1 MRLFSPVDLSM
12 KHLFSFEVRPRV
24 SRRAAACA
32 AVALMLAATP
42 LPVLA
47 QAPIAATA
55 QPAPSTPRIASDIN
69 ILILAL
75 DEVDLKSALPS
86 NLAGEAPRTQPQQ
99 VKPLPDLP
107 IAPVAEKTGA
117 NANGD
122 KGARQLP
129 AAPARARV
137 PAGALPDG
145 ELSAL
150 APASAPLAAAS
161 WDALA
166 QIAPTIP
173 NLPPLS
179 ESEREADVELPNR
192 RPPGRAQNAAA
203 PLRRALVKLGVSDV
217 LATPLDG
224 PVVVRSVNSG
234 RLAIKTLDRLRFST
248 QQILNDLGSQT
259 EAPARVQSQT
269 MATRT
274 ASRIGMALGYR
285 AVVVLALAP
294 GGEYSL
300 LLVDAARET
309 GNAFVVPKGDTENAA
324 ALIAAQL
331 SQWTPFTAADRV
343 AEFAQHM
350 DAARAAI
357 EKGELETARDNL
369 LQAVALDASSVEA
382 YVLLGDV
389 LQNTDP
395 VAAASAYQRAAEINT
410 RDGEVW
416 ARIAIV
422 HTLSSPPDWVRSL
435 AAAAKAQTLGYD
447 SANLRTAM
455 AAAEFGRADL
465 FRRNGRADQ
474 AEDAELIARRHLE
487 RAREMA
493 PDDPEVAAGV
503 SRLMAK
509 YLLEQKRY
517 SEAVQSLDLLAIQYP
532 DDLQTQKMYAE
543 ALEGYGKRPED
554 LFAAW
559 ARVWKLGGDSDIA
572 LDANRY
578 TRITDG
584 FDQRLFALGKNV
596 FQMTSGVAT
605 GALPRETALLQAERS
620 RDEMKMTIDA
630 LQLMR
635 PPATRSVSDAHNSR
649 LFAADL
655 MQQAVEFYLL
665 YLETGAEI
673 NRSRAVEIHRS
684 AIEALNTAR
693 LGGQSA
699 VM

>member
-1 MRLFSPVDLSM
+1 M
-12 KHLFSFEVRPRV
+12 KCFLPFEVQ
-24 SRRAAACA
+24 SRFHARSACCA
-32 AVALMLAATP
+32 ALALALIATP
-42 LPVLA
+42 HAFA
-47 QAPIAATA
+47 QAPVVAAET

-75 DEVDLKSALPS
+75 DEVDLQAALPSNVADATPQTQPKSALP
-86 NLAGEAPRTQPQQ
+86 LPEL
-99 VKPLPDLP
+99 PL
-107 IAPVAEKTGA
+107 APVAKKSRANTNADGGA
-117 NANGD
+117 L
-122 KGARQLP
+122 QLP
-129 AAPARARV
+129 AAPERPRV
-137 PAGALPDG
+137 PAGDLP
-145 ELSAL
+145 AI
-150 APASAPLAAAS
+150 APAGAPRPTVS
-161 WDALA
+161 RSSFA
-166 QIAPTIP
+166 QLSPTIP
-173 NLPPLS
+173 ALPPLS
-179 ESEREADVELPNR
+179 DNEREANVELPNR

-203 PLRRALVKLGVSDV
+203 PLRRALSKLGVKDV

-224 PVVVRSVNSG
+224 PVVVRSINSG

-248 QQILNDLGSQT
+248 QQMLNDLGRQPD
-259 EAPARVQSQT
+259 APAQIQART
-269 MATRT
+269 MAIRN

-285 AVVVLALAP
+285 AVVVLAIAP
-294 GGEYSL
+294 GGGQSL
-300 LLVDAARET
+300 LIVDAARDT
-309 GNAFVVPKGDTENAA
+309 GIAFTAVRGDTESAS
-324 ALIAAQL
+324 ALIATQL
-331 SQWTPFTAADRV
+331 SQWAPFTAADRA

-357 EKGELETARDNL
+357 EANDTETARDNL
-369 LQAVALDASSVEA
+369 LQAVALDASSVDA
-382 YVLLGDV
+382 YILLGDV
-389 LQNTDP
+389 LQKTDP

-410 RDGEVW
+410 RNGEVW

-422 HTLSSPPDWVRSL
+422 HTLSSPPDWVRAL
-435 AAAAKAQTLGYD
+435 AAAAKAQALGYD

-465 FRRNGRADQ
+465 FRRSGRSDQ
-474 AEDAELIARRHLE
+474 AEDAELVARRHLE

-509 YLLEQKRY
+509 YLLDQKRY

-532 DDLQTQKMYAE
+532 NDLQTQKMYAE

-559 ARVWKLGGDSDIA
+559 SRVWKLGGDSDIA

-578 TRITDG
+578 ARITDG

-620 RDEMKMTIDA
+620 RDEMKATIAA

-635 PPATRSVSDAHNSR
+635 PPATRAISDAHNSR

-655 MQQAVEFYLL
+655 MQQAVELYLL
-665 YLETGAEI
+665 YLETGSEI

-684 AIEALNTAR
+684 AIEALNAAR
-693 LGGQSA
+693 LGAQSA
-699 VM
+699 AM

>member
-1 MRLFSPVDLSM
+1 MRLFSPMVLPM
-12 KHLFSFEVRPRV
+12 KHVFPIEVRPRT
-24 SRRAAACA
+24 AARGVYCA
-32 AVALMLAATP
+32 ALMLALTTAP
-42 LPVLA
+42 HAFA
-47 QAPIAATA
+47 QAPVVATPI
-55 QPAPSTPRIASDIN
+55 QTAPSTPRIAPDIN

-75 DEVDLKSALPS
+75 DEVDLQAALPS
-86 NLAGEAPRTQPQQ
+86 NLTDTASRTPP
-99 VKPLPDLP
+99 KTIAPLPEL
-107 IAPVAEKTGA
+107 PVAPLTKKSEG
-117 NANGD
+117 NGD
-122 KGARQLP
+122 DGTLQLP
-129 AAPARARV
+129 AAPARPRV
-137 PAGALPDG
+137 PAGGLPAG
-145 ELSAL
+145 EMPAIAPASVPGPAASWNSFAQL
-150 APASAPLAAAS
+150 APA
-161 WDALA
+161 
-166 QIAPTIP
+166 IP
-173 NLPPLS
+173 DLPSLS
-179 ESEREADVELPNR
+179 DSEREANIELPNR

-203 PLRRALVKLGVSDV
+203 PLRRALTKLGVSDV

-224 PVVVRSVNSG
+224 PIVVRSVNSG
-234 RLAIKTLDRLRFST
+234 RVAIKTLDRLRFST
-248 QQILNDLGSQT
+248 QQMLDNLRNTD
-259 EAPARVQSQT
+259 APVQIQART
-269 MATRT
+269 MAIRS

-294 GGEYSL
+294 SGEQSL
-300 LLVDAARET
+300 LIVDAARDT
-309 GNAFVVPKGDTENAA
+309 GIAFTATKGDAESASS
-324 ALIAAQL
+324 LIASQL
-331 SQWTPFTAADRV
+331 SQWAPFTTADR
-343 AEFAQHM
+343 ASELAQHM
-350 DAARAAI
+350 AAAREAA
-357 EKGELETARDNL
+357 EKGDVETARDNL
-369 LQAVALDASSVEA
+369 LQAVALDASSVDA
-382 YVLLGDV
+382 YILLGDV

-395 VAAASAYQRAAEINT
+395 VAAATAYQRAAEINT
-410 RDGEVW
+410 RNGEVW

-435 AAAAKAQTLGYD
+435 AAANKAQTLGYD

-465 FRRNGRADQ
+465 FRRNGRSDQ
-474 AEDAELIARRHLE
+474 AEDAELVARRHLE

-517 SEAVQSLDLLAIQYP
+517 SEAVQSLDLLAVQYP

-578 TRITDG
+578 ARITDG
-584 FDQRLFALGKNV
+584 FDQRLFALGRNV

-620 RDEMKMTIDA
+620 RDEMKTTIDA
-630 LQLMR
+630 LKLMR
-635 PPATRSVSDAHNSR
+635 PPATRSINDAHNSR

-665 YLETGAEI
+665 YLETGSEI

-684 AIEALNTAR
+684 AIEALNAAR

-699 VM
+699 AM